1 MSSAPDPL
9 ADQIT
14 AGITDP
20 ALAAAATAHWAWVT
34 RWSPTLATTLGD
46 HRFDDRLAPRD
57 RASIRRCHDE
67 RRDLLGLLGAIDGGA
82 LAPADRL
89 TWLMLAQELAA
100 AGANDLARMHEW
112 HVSPRGGPLEEFS
125 YLVEIHPLATPA
137 DGDNLIARLRCAVDA
152 IDAMIANLAIGVRNQ
167 RVAPRIAIAKAIAQ
181 LDAELAR
188 PIDTWALL
196 APAQAPLPTWPED
209 ARVRFAAALRAIVVD
224 ELRPAFVNYRDF
236 LERELLPRGRTG
248 ADEGLRSVRGGEM
261 GYFALI
267 QAHLG
272 EPRDPAEL
280 HALGLAELARTDAA
294 MAALGAELFGTPD
307 LATTLAHLRAD
318 PAGFF
323 TTGAEIVAAAQ
334 VALDR
339 ANAAVPAC
347 FTTLPRTPCVM
358 REIPPYEAPY
368 TTTAYYRQPHLD
380 GSKPGEYFVNTYQ
393 PETRPRWELEAL
405 TFHESVPGHHLQIA
419 RAIELERVP
428 LFRKIST
435 PTGYVEGWALYTERL
450 ADELGLYSGPLDR
463 LGMHSYDAWRAS
475 RLVVDTGLH
484 ALGWTRDQA
493 EQFMRAHT
501 ALSFAN
507 IANEVDRYISDPAQA
522 LAYKVGQ
529 LTMLELRAQ
538 AQASLGARFDLAEF
552 HEVVLAAG
560 GVSLTGLRLVVGD
573 WLRAAGAGAAPHDHA
588 HDHAHDHGHDH

>member
-1 MSSAPDPL
+1 MSDPL

-34 RWSPTLATTLGD
+34 RWQPVLATTLGD

-57 RASIRRCHDE
+57 RAAIRRCHDE
-67 RRDLLGLLGAIDGGA
+67 RRDLLGLLGAIDAGPLDA
-82 LAPADRL
+82 ADRL
-89 TWLMLAQELAA
+89 TLMMLAQEVAA
-100 AGANDLARMHEW
+100 AGAADLARLHEW
-112 HVSPRGGPLEEFS
+112 HVSPRGGLFEEFT
-125 YLVEIHPLATPA
+125 YLVEIHPLATPT
-137 DGDNLIARLRCAVDA
+137 DGDNLLARLRDAATAVEA
-152 IDAMIANLAIGVRNQ
+152 TIANLTVGVRNQ
-167 RVAPRIAIAKAIAQ
+167 RVAPRLAIARTIAQ

-188 PIDTWALL
+188 PVDTWAML
-196 APAQAPLPTWPED
+196 APAQASLSTWPAE
-209 ARVRFAAALRAIVVD
+209 ARARFAAALRSRVVD
-224 ELRPAFVNYRDF
+224 ELRPALVVYRDF
-236 LERELLPRGRTG
+236 LERELLPLGRTG

-280 HALGLAELARTDAA
+280 HALGLEELARTDAA
-294 MAALGAELFGTPD
+294 IAALGAELFGAPD
-307 LATTLAHLRAD
+307 LAATLAHLRAD

-323 TTGAEIVAAAQ
+323 ASGEEIVTAAQ
-334 VALDR
+334 AALDR
-339 ANAAVPAC
+339 AQAAVPAC
-347 FTTLPRTPCVM
+347 FRALPRTPCIM
-358 REIPPYEAPY
+358 REIPPHEAPY

-380 GSKPGEYFVNTYQ
+380 GSKPGEYFVNTFE
-393 PETRPRWELEAL
+393 PATRPRWELEAL
-405 TFHESVPGHHLQIA
+405 TYHESVPGHHLQIA
-419 RAIELERVP
+419 RAMELEHVP
-428 LFRKIST
+428 LFRRISV

-463 LGMHSYDAWRAS
+463 LGMHSYDAWRGS

-484 ALGWTRDQA
+484 AMGWTRDQA

-529 LTMLELRAQ
+529 LTMFELRDQ
-538 AQASLGARFDLAEF
+538 AKATLGARFELADF
-552 HEVVLAAG
+552 HEVVLATG
-560 GVSLTGLRLVVGD
+560 GVSLPGLRMVVAE
-573 WLRAAGAGAAPHDHA
+573 WLRTAGGDGHA
-588 HDHAHDHGHDH
+588 HDHDHDHDHDH